1 MNTAV
6 PTASHPNP
14 GMQVTT
20 FENPMGIDGFEFV
33 EFAAPAGRGQEL
45 HEYFRKMGFSAVLK
59 HKQRPITV
67 YRQGDVNFL
76 VNEDPDSFAA
86 DFAEKHGPC
95 ACGFAIRF
103 KKPGQEVYQT
113 ALGNGAEAI
122 AFKPDSK
129 AVNAPVIKGIGDC
142 MLYLVDRYGS
152 VGSVFDGD
160 YEVIA
165 GADLHPIGF
174 GLTFIDH
181 LTHNLYFGNMQQWSD
196 YYERLF
202 NFREI
207 RYFDIKGLK
216 TGLVSKAMT
225 APDGIVRIPLNESSD
240 PKSQI
245 NEYLDAYKGEASC
258 CRSSPR
264 TASARSSSR
273 SSSARATKASAKA
286 TSPRCLKAS
295 SATRSAAACCNV
307 HRQRR
312 AMPGGCSP
320 VEPSHARLLS
330 VPASRSR
337 SHHVH
342 RPHRP
347 RLPVRFRQ
355 RIRHRGRRRRAAG
368 RAELAA
374 EGGPRPVCRTA
385 VRHRVHRAA
394 RQQPPQL
401 AVPHPPG
408 GDPRRIH
415 SVRAVAAAV

>member
-129 AVNAPVIKGIGDC
+129 AVSAPVIKGIGDC

-152 VGSVFDGD
+152 AGSIYDGD
-160 YEVIA
+160 YEPIA
-165 GADLHPIGF
+165 GADLHPVGF

-207 RYFDIKGLK
+207 RYFDIEGQA
-216 TGLVSKAMT
+216 TGVKSKAMT
-225 APDGIVRIPLNESSD
+225 SPCGKIRIPINEEGND
-240 PKSQI
+240 KAGQI
-245 NEYLDAYKGEASC
+245 QEYLDMYHGEGIQHIALGSTNLYDTVDGLQMNGIKLLNTSETYYELLPKRIPDLQEPIPELLARNILVDGQPGELLLQIFSENQLGPIFFEFIQRKGNSGFGEGNF
-258 CRSSPR
+258 
-264 TASARSSSR
+264 
-273 SSSARATKASAKA
+273 KALFE
-286 TSPRCLKAS
+286 TMELDQMRRGVLK
-295 SATRSAAACCNV
+295 T
-307 HRQRR
+307 
-312 AMPGGCSP
+312 
-320 VEPSHARLLS
+320 
-330 VPASRSR
+330 
-337 SHHVH
+337 
-342 RPHRP
+342 
-347 RLPVRFRQ
+347 
-355 RIRHRGRRRRAAG
+355 
-368 RAELAA
+368 
-374 EGGPRPVCRTA
+374 
-385 VRHRVHRAA
+385 
-394 RQQPPQL
+394 
-401 AVPHPPG
+401 
-408 GDPRRIH
+408 
-415 SVRAVAAAV
+415 